1 MICATLS
8 TGPNTAEEVLMRPSP
23 SSPCVSQLSLGH
35 PPSLSPPWATFSREI
50 REQTVRL
57 LARLLR
63 QHRDGIVAASQRPE
77 AGDD

>member
-23 SSPCVSQLSLGH
+23 SRPRVPQLSLFR
-35 PPSLSPPWATFSREI
+35 PMSPSPPWATFPREI

-63 QHRDGIVAASQRPE
+63 KHRDGVVAAGRGPE
-77 AGDD
+77 AGDE